1 MKNSV
6 HIENRKVR
14 HNYFILETFISGIV
28 LTGYDV
34 KMIRQGKMS
43 LNDTFCFFHNDELFI
58 KNATIVGDNG
68 NVKNFKLL
76 LKNKE
81 LTKLQSKLDKGL
93 SIVPYKVFSNEK
105 GLIKVELTLVRGKKL
120 YDKRESLK
128 EKEISREIMRHIR

>member
-58 KNATIVGDNG
+58 KNVTIVGDNG

-81 LTKLQSKLDKGL
+81 LTKLKSKLDKGL
-93 SIVPYKVFSNEK
+93 TIVPYKVFSNEK

>member
-58 KNATIVGDNG
+58 KNVTIVGDNG

-93 SIVPYKVFSNEK
+93 TIVPYKVFSNEK